1 MAENTTEQ
9 IKAQKTISELLTEI
23 GKKAVTIQETF
34 EKQRDAAKDVES
46 IITAQKN
53 KMEGFEKTRDASAKV
68 VEKAQQQQVDLE
80 IEYMH
85 AIRDGNLEQ
94 SYAIEERIKA
104 TEAEVDEAKK
114 LNQIAQDGVDL
125 ARTKL
130 EVQES
135 IGDRVQGQAD
145 SAKKLGN
152 NINSFFSALPGGSF
166 LTKALGMDTLGDDLE
181 KGVIDNLDEV
191 DKGSSALGT
200 SLGGMFSGL
209 TAGLGRLKAAFM
221 ANPILFLAGIALAI
235 TQAFFAFKKEV
246 RDTANELEISAK
258 AARDLTFE
266 LKKAE
271 MQLKFQGFD
280 ADKLKTTLTAI
291 SQEFGTMEMI
301 TVENA
306 KNIEMMAQEM
316 GVAGTEVVKFNKTM
330 MDLTGASF
338 DVASNIAQ
346 SVADLADSEG
356 VAIGRV
362 MKDVSTNAEDFAKFS
377 MDGADGLA
385 RAAVEAAKIG
395 GSLKT
400 VLDVADNV
408 LKLES
413 SLTNQFKAQVI
424 TGKQINLEK
433 ARQLALDGDIAGL
446 TEEIQSIV
454 SDFGDIQAMNVIE
467 RQSLADSIG
476 ISVRELQRISR
487 GEAAKEQESVQDKIT
502 ITNKLLA
509 AGNEDQKKLQDI
521 LDGGIQTTDKTVN
534 LFQ

>member
-9 IKAQKTISELLTEI
+9 IKAQKTISELLSEI
-23 GKKAVTIQETF
+23 GKKALAIQETF
-34 EKQRDAAKDVES
+34 KKQRDAAADVASMIE
-46 IITAQKN
+46 AQKT
-53 KMEGFEKTRDASAKV
+53 KMEAFEKTRDASIKV
-68 VEKAQQQQVDLE
+68 MVSAQKADKEAQEFLE
-80 IEYMH
+80 E
-85 AIRDGNLEQ
+85 ARRDGDKEIIDFAKKQAFEKKKEFN
-94 SYAIEERIKA
+94 
-104 TEAEVDEAKK
+104 EAKRV
-114 LNQIAQDGVDL
+114 NRITQDGVDL

-135 IGDRVQGQAD
+135 IGKRVQGQAD
-145 SAKKLGN
+145 SAKKLGD
-152 NINSFFSALPGGSF
+152 NINSFFNALPGGSF
-166 LTKALGMDTLGDDLE
+166 LTKALGMDTLGNDLS
-181 KGVIDNLDEV
+181 KGVIDNLDEA

-200 SLGGMFSGL
+200 SMGGMFNGL
-209 TAGLGRLKAAFM
+209 VAGLGRLKAAFM

-235 TQAFFAFKKEV
+235 TQAIFSFRKEV
-246 RDTANELEISAK
+246 RDTATDLEISAK
-258 AARDLTFE
+258 AAKALTLE
-266 LKKAE
+266 LKAAE

-280 ADKLKTTLTAI
+280 AEKLKTTLTEI
-291 SQEFGTMEMI
+291 SSEFGTMEMI
-301 TVENA
+301 TVKNA

-316 GVAGTEVVKFNKTM
+316 GVAGTEVVKFNKVM

-338 DVASNIAQ
+338 DVATNIAQ

-362 MKDVSTNAEDFAKFS
+362 MKDVSTNAEEFAKFS
-377 MDGADGLA
+377 MDGAEGLA

-400 VLDVADNV
+400 VLEVADNV
-408 LKLES
+408 LKLET
-413 SLTNQFKAQVI
+413 SLSNQFKAQVI

>member
-1 MAENTTEQ
+1 MPKKAKEN
-9 IKAQKTISELLTEI
+9 QKIQETILELLTKQGEAVAKVTKEFQKQTDAASTVETI
-23 GKKAVTIQETF
+23 VKATKDEYEGQQKDLKGLKDIEKDIADGKKKATDE
-34 EKQRDAAKDVES
+34 EKVLL
-46 IITAQKN
+46 QKN
-53 KMEGFEKTRDASAKV
+53 IEFR
-68 VEKAQQQQVDLE
+68 EKAVKASKEALE
-80 IEYMH
+80 
-85 AIRDGNLEQ
+85 LQ
-94 SYAIEERIKA
+94 
-104 TEAEVDEAKK
+104 KK
-114 LNQIAQDGVDL
+114 LAPTIK
-125 ARTKL
+125 T
-130 EVQES
+130 
-135 IGDRVQGQAD
+135 QAD
-145 SAKKLGN
+145 QSKNLGDNIKGFVEAFPGGGQISSVLGLDKLGDDMEKGVLDN
-152 NINSFFSALPGGSF
+152 LKQVGKSGKKSGSMAGGAF
-166 LTKALGMDTLGDDLE
+166 AGLTTRVKALG
-181 KGVIDNLDEV
+181 
-191 DKGSSALGT
+191 
-200 SLGGMFSGL
+200 
-209 TAGLGRLKAAFM
+209 AAIA
-221 ANPILFLAGIALAI
+221 ANPILALGAVVLAI
-235 TQAFFAFKKEV
+235 TTAVFQFRKNI
-246 RDTANELEISAK
+246 RDLANELEISAS
-258 AARDLTFE
+258 AAKSMKLELMAAEFE
-266 LKKAE
+266 LKT
-271 MQLKFQGFD
+271 MGFD
-280 ADKLKTTLTAI
+280 SSKLKTTLQTI

-306 KNIEMMAQEM
+306 KNIEKMAQEM
-316 GVAGTEVVKFNKTM
+316 GVAGTEVVKFNKVM

-338 DVASNIAQ
+338 DVATNIAQ

-362 MKDVSTNAEDFAKFS
+362 MKDVSTNAEAFAKFS
-377 MDGADGLA
+377 MDGAEGLA

-400 VLDVADNV
+400 VLEVADNV
-408 LKLES
+408 LKLET
-413 SLTNQFKAQVI
+413 SLSNQFKAQVI